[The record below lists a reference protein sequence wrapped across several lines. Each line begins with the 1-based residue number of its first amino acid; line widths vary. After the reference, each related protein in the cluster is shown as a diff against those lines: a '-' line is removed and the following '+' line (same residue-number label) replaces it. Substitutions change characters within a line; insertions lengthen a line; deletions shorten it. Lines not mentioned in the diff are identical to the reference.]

1 MFESFPDVVLKN
13 LTSLVTLEESEERTV
28 LRFLWKVLF
37 GVNVWLVVQVTLLNT
52 DAEVSVMESIR
63 ILRKKCTI
71 RFFFTTMVI
80 MILLSCK
87 NIYAQAYVVEFACK

>member
-1 MFESFPDVVLKN
+1 LFESFPDVVLKN

-37 GVNVWLVVQVTLLNT
+37 GVNVWLVVQVTLLST

-63 ILRKKCTI
+63 ILRKKLYYK
-71 RFFFTTMVI
+71 
-80 MILLSCK
+80 ILFYYFGNHDSVMLQK
-87 NIYAQAYVVEFACK
+87 YL